1 MQRSRCRALRS
12 ACATGWTRPALLSTC
27 TLAPKGVH
35 SSAGRTGRAWWDT
48 QTVLTPWSGLY
59 AAFRE
64 WKGMRVAS
72 RVEISWTL
80 PEGEFTY
87 YHSEATVIE
96 KLD

>member
-1 MQRSRCRALRS
+1 MSGPPLRVCDRVDPTGAAVYLYISAEGRPLVCRAD
-12 ACATGWTRPALLSTC
+12 RPCLV
-27 TLAPKGVH
+27 GH
-35 SSAGRTGRAWWDT
+35 SNRAYPM
-48 QTVLTPWSGLY
+48 VRAVRRIS
-59 AAFRE
+59 RME
-64 WKGMRVAS
+64 GMRVAS

>member
-1 MQRSRCRALRS
+1 MSGPPLRVCDRVDPTGAAVYLYISAEGRPLVCRAD
-12 ACATGWTRPALLSTC
+12 RPRLV
-27 TLAPKGVH
+27 G
-35 SSAGRTGRAWWDT
+35 T

-87 YHSEATVIE
+87 HHSEVRVIE

>member
-1 MQRSRCRALRS
+1 M
-12 ACATGWTRPALLSTC
+12 
-27 TLAPKGVH
+27 
-35 SSAGRTGRAWWDT
+35 
-48 QTVLTPWSGLY
+48 
-59 AAFRE
+59 E
-64 WKGMRVAS
+64 GMRVAS